1 MPRSVVDKR
10 VNDEGFDVSNCQ
22 LVTTNGD
29 KIVVV
34 WPNITMDCHQALVHA
49 AWLVA
54 LVDDDERFRKILAAV
69 RDVRKR

>member
-1 MPRSVVDKR
+1 MPRSVVDKS
-10 VNDEGFDVSNCQ
+10 VDDQGLDVRNCQ
-22 LVTTNGD
+22 LATTNGD

-34 WPNITMDCHQALVHA
+34 WPSVSMDYHQALVHA

-54 LVDDDERFRKILAAV
+54 LVDDDERFHKILAAV

>member
-1 MPRSVVDKR
+1 VPRSVVDKS
-10 VNDEGFDVSNCQ
+10 VDSEEIDVRNCQ

-34 WPNITMDCHQALVHA
+34 WPNATMDYHQALVHA

-54 LVDDDERFRKILAAV
+54 LVDDDERFHKILAAV